1 MSGHDSIRILVIEDD
16 DPVRQMLDRALR
28 TDGYDVVSLADVPG
42 QANGSLGKV
51 DLVVTNARMPDLSGE
66 DLIREIHLHW
76 PGVPILHLDDLTRP
90 LSSSMPTHVPSL
102 MKPFSIESLLL
113 AVEHLTTRESS
124 AGKRDAPADGSD
136 IAVLNQDSQPVR

>member
-1 MSGHDSIRILVIEDD
+1 MASHDSIRILVIEDD

-28 TDGYDVVSLADVPG
+28 TDGYDVVSLPDIPG
-42 QANGSLGKV
+42 QLNGSLGQV
-51 DLVVTNARMPDLSGE
+51 DLVVTNARSPHLSGE
-66 DLIREIHLHW
+66 DLITGIHRHW

-113 AVEHLTTRESS
+113 AVEHLTTR
-124 AGKRDAPADGSD
+124 GS
-136 IAVLNQDSQPVR
+136 LNGEGG